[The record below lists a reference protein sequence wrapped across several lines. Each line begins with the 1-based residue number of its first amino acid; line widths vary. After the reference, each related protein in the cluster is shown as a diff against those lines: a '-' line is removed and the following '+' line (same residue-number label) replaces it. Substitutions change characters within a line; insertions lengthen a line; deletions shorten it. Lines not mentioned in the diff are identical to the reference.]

1 MGDARIGS
9 FMERASD
16 GDRVAALG
24 LSERGLLV
32 GPAVCGVVSIPMGA
46 AGRTES
52 GSRDATILF
61 ADFTRRPV
69 RWRSL

>member
-16 GDRVAALG
+16 GDRVAAVG
-24 LSERGLLV
+24 LGLLV